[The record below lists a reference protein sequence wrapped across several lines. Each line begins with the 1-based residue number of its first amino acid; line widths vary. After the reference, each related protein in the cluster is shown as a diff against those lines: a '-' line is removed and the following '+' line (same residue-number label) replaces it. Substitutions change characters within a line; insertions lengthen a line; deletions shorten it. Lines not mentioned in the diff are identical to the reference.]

1 MIVYMYIIL
10 ICKSDN
16 YIVGMIY
23 AVSPG
28 IFYTLRYPRY
38 DLIEVN
44 PTTGK
49 VTRSTRI
56 SDWGKWRHTFY
67 KFTYYKCVREWIFFL
82 NYQKHAFAFYTLQH
96 QFMFV
101 ITFRAETIPFEIKAN
116 QSCVNCHPSCEGHLS
131 TYWMSITLKKK
142 LKHFCHSSE
151 TET

>member
-1 MIVYMYIIL
+1 MHLIVLCIVFRGVMYGCMYIIL

-56 SDWGKWRHTFY
+56 SDWGKWRQTFY
-67 KFTYYKCVREWIFFL
+67 KFIYIARSGINIFSQLPKTCVCFFTPFNINL
-82 NYQKHAFAFYTLQH
+82 CLSLLSEQK
-96 QFMFV
+96 QF
-101 ITFRAETIPFEIKAN
+101 PLK
-116 QSCVNCHPSCEGHLS
+116 
-131 TYWMSITLKKK
+131 LKKINRV
-142 LKHFCHSSE
+142 
-151 TET
+151 

>member
-49 VTRSTRI
+49 VTRSTKI
-56 SDWGKWRHTFY
+56 SDWGKWCHTFN
-67 KFTYYKCVREWIFFL
+67 KFIYTAHAEWIFFL
-82 NYQKHAFAFYTLQH
+82 NYEKHAFAF
-96 QFMFV
+96 
-101 ITFRAETIPFEIKAN
+101 
-116 QSCVNCHPSCEGHLS
+116 
-131 TYWMSITLKKK
+131 
-142 LKHFCHSSE
+142 
-151 TET
+151 

>member
-67 KFTYYKCVREWIFFL
+67 KFIYIARSGMNIF
-82 NYQKHAFAFYTLQH
+82 
-96 QFMFV
+96 
-101 ITFRAETIPFEIKAN
+101 
-116 QSCVNCHPSCEGHLS
+116 S
-131 TYWMSITLKKK
+131 
-142 LKHFCHSSE
+142 
-151 TET
+151 